1 MALPRCTVF
10 VGFRGTLELEKW
22 SKQGYRGS
30 QVDCFSVRADSRT
43 FAGPFIR
50 PLTIVLVILFV
61 VLFEQRSSFSF
72 GLLTSVITEDLIVV
86 REGEMLLKLLLIFL
100 ARRCIVAVA
109 LFRGLILLFFPSRLF
124 LLGDFIPQCY
134 FLSFTLR

>member
-10 VGFRGTLELEKW
+10 VGFRGTVESEKW

-50 PLTIVLVILFV
+50 PLTIVMVILFV

-86 REGEMLLKLLLIFL
+86 REGEM
-100 ARRCIVAVA
+100 RSSSDVR
-109 LFRGLILLFFPSRLF
+109 
-124 LLGDFIPQCY
+124 
-134 FLSFTLR
+134 